1 MLRDQLLDII
11 GYGIEALFET
21 DRGAERCVARAEDE
35 PLRKHLG
42 ANAHVHVPLVKPR
55 RLQCATRDVRHLQV
69 QGEVRGGVRR
79 GARSG
84 GRGPGGGW
92 AGPAYRRKHVRPATV
107 GPRSDLR
114 VGVTCRHLQADRR
127 NAAAKRD
134 QGCVVVELEQGI
146 LVHHGAKDA
155 HAGRVLRGLGG
166 TRGDGH
172 VLSLLNG

>member
-79 GARSG
+79 V
-84 GRGPGGGW
+84 GRGAGAEARGA
-92 AGPAYRRKHVRPATV
+92 AGPARRTAASTSGPPPSVHAVIFGSVSPAAVSRPT
-107 GPRSDLR
+107 
-114 VGVTCRHLQADRR
+114 GVTPQPNEIR
-127 NAAAKRD
+127 AA
-134 QGCVVVELEQGI
+134 L
-146 LVHHGAKDA
+146 
-155 HAGRVLRGLGG
+155 
-166 TRGDGH
+166 
-172 VLSLLNG
+172 